1 MSRLP
6 YAWVWQSPAV
16 PLALAGLLA
25 VVAPGPSRPLS
36 GQEKPPAEP
45 TVTDRDASKENE
57 PEWKPLFDGKTL
69 EGWKVTDFG
78 GQGAVEVEDGSI
90 VLGMGSP
97 LTGIT
102 YQREFAKCDY
112 EIRLQARRLEGVDF
126 FSTVT
131 FPVQDSYCSLVIG
144 GWAGAVVGISCLDQ
158 ANASENETTRY
169 MKFNKAQWYRIRV
182 EVRRHRIRAWIDDER
197 VVDVDITG
205 RKLATRIEVRLSQP
219 LGIASWETRAALR
232 HIQYRSLPPEGDR
245 PTEAVAEPAKE
256 NRDSR

>member
-45 TVTDRDASKENE
+45 TVTDRDASKENK

-102 YQREFAKCDY
+102 YQREFPKCDY
-112 EIRLQARRLEGVDF
+112 EIKLQARRLEGVDF

-131 FPVQDSYCSLVIG
+131 FPGRTPIAVSSSADGLAPW
-144 GWAGAVVGISCLDQ
+144 WASP
-158 ANASENETTRY
+158 AS
-169 MKFNKAQWYRIRV
+169 I
-182 EVRRHRIRAWIDDER
+182 
-197 VVDVDITG
+197 
-205 RKLATRIEVRLSQP
+205 
-219 LGIASWETRAALR
+219 
-232 HIQYRSLPPEGDR
+232 R
-245 PTEAVAEPAKE
+245 PTHPRMKP
-256 NRDSR
+256 RGT